1 MAKKCVFLLAL
12 IAMLLSGCASGVETE
27 KTGPMFVSVYYG
39 MYYYVVYEKDTK
51 VMYAVSDG
59 AKNHG
64 TFTMLVNADGTPMI
78 WKNEEETD
86 R

>member
-1 MAKKCVFLLAL
+1 MSKKCVFLLAL
-12 IAMLLSGCASGVETE
+12 RAMLLSGCASGVETE

-59 AKNHG
+59 AKNRG
-64 TFTMLVNADGTPMI
+64 TFTMLVNADGTPMT
-78 WKNEEETD
+78 WKEAD
-86 R
+86 DG

>member
-1 MAKKCVFLLAL
+1 MSKKCVFLLAL

-59 AKNHG
+59 AKNRG
-64 TFTMLVNADGTPMI
+64 TFTMLVNADGTPMT
-78 WKNEEETD
+78 WKEAD
-86 R
+86 DG